1 MHLLFDLNVL
11 QPFKVK
17 SFRFQWP
24 ADLMTSWAFE
34 MEILL
39 LGWYVIVETQSVLSL
54 TLFASLQWLGTLLAP
69 YLGALGDR
77 LSRRTLLC
85 SLRLIYLVLSL
96 VLMTLALTQSLEPT
110 HVYLVSLLAGL
121 VRPSDLVMRNGL
133 IGDTISGSKLMSA
146 MGLSR
151 TTMDTA
157 RIIGALFGAGLFSL
171 FGLGVAY
178 IMVSLFYAISFLLT
192 LGVSDIKTNPV
203 RFNRKKEDSIFLNLK
218 QGLIYVWRTPA
229 LLAAMWLAFLVN
241 LTVFPVSHGI
251 LPYVAKSI
259 YKVDESGLSHLVAS
273 YAFGA
278 LLGSITMVLIKLKK
292 NPARFMVMNI
302 FLMHLLIIFFAYIET
317 KLSGQILLFFSGYI
331 QSLAMISLVVTLLAV
346 ASEKFRGLVM
356 GVRMMAVYGLPLG
369 LMFSGY
375 LIEYL
380 GYGRSVMLY
389 GLIGAILSA
398 LVTIRW
404 RKYIIVER

>member
-1 MHLLFDLNVL
+1 
-11 QPFKVK
+11 
-17 SFRFQWP
+17 
-24 ADLMTSWAFE
+24 MTSWAFE
-34 MEILL
+34 MEILI
-39 LGWYVIVETQSVLSL
+39 LGWYVIVETQSILSL

-96 VLMTLALTQSLEPT
+96 TLMTLALTQSLAPT
-110 HVYLVSLLAGL
+110 HVYVISFLAGL

-133 IGDTISGSKLMSA
+133 IGDTMSDSKLMSA

-192 LGVSDIKTNPV
+192 LGVSGIKTNPV
-203 RFNRKKEDSIFLNLK
+203 GFNRKKQDSIFLNLK

-259 YKVDESGLSHLVAS
+259 YQVDESGLSHLVAS

-292 NPARFMVMNI
+292 NPARFMIINI
-302 FLMHLLIIFFAYIET
+302 FLMHLLIIIFAYIET

-369 LMFSGY
+369 LMVSGY
-375 LIEYL
+375 LIEHL
-380 GYGRSVMLY
+380 GYGWSVMLY
-389 GLIGAILSA
+389 GAIGLILSA
-398 LVTIRW
+398 LVTLKW
-404 RKYIIVER
+404 RSHILVDR